1 MTSPVKIVWRK
12 ELRDAIRDKRSVMA
26 AMSYAF
32 FGPLLMAVAFY
43 VMISQLTDPSDV
55 EIDIQGAEHA
65 PALIEHLNNQGIV
78 ERSKP
83 WAAGQQ
89 PITLEISET
98 WADDIAIAMPATV
111 TLTADFSATKQRGDL
126 NRIERA
132 LEAYG
137 SQIAYIRMQMRG
149 LDPRVVQPINLVKH
163 DTATKG
169 SRAAILM
176 GSVLIFILLS
186 VFFSGMNVAI
196 DISAGE
202 RERNSLELLLSQPLN
217 AHQLVLGKAL
227 AASCFAIF
235 GGILSVVLIPIIFR
249 FLPLHNIGISLSLD
263 WTMMVLIVLMLVP
276 LALFATALQLFV
288 SFRAKSFKEAQT
300 YISFLLM
307 LPMLAVFG
315 VEFARLKNPILYYL
329 PLTGQHQALLDII
342 KGESL
347 HWLPM
352 GISALATLFVSWLLI
367 RLIGRMLA
375 SEKVVFGL

>member
-1 MTSPVKIVWRK
+1 MTNPVKIVWRK
-12 ELRDAIRDKRSVMA
+12 ELKDAIRDKRSVMA

-65 PALIEHLNNQGIV
+65 PALIEHLNSNGIV
-78 ERSKP
+78 QREKA

-89 PITLEISET
+89 PITLRVNER
-98 WADDIAIAMPATV
+98 WAEDLAMAMPAKV
-111 TLTADFSATKQRGDL
+111 TLTADFSATKQRGDI

-132 LEAYG
+132 IESYAN
-137 SQIAYIRMQMRG
+137 QIAYIRLQMRG
-149 LDPRVVQPINLVKH
+149 LDPRVVRPIDMVKH

-227 AASCFAIF
+227 AASSFAIF
-235 GGILSVVLIPIIFR
+235 GGVLSVILIPIIFR

-315 VEFARLKNPILYYL
+315 VEFARLKNPVLYYL

-347 HWLPM
+347 QWLPM
-352 GISALATLFVSWLLI
+352 GISALATLLVSWLLI
-367 RLIGRMLA
+367 RFIGRMLA